1 MTPQQTLRRQD
12 QPIQIGPRHGY
23 RIEGDHAFINAELQ
37 IPPYHSGGDWTL
49 ELWASEQPYRGEGP
63 MTGVKVA
70 QLALELPTPIGPYVH
85 QVDTRTAARLPLQGR
100 PYAMALALV
109 QPGPDGAT
117 SVHASANYPEPQIF
131 SAPHFEGNVG
141 YAVRGAEVVLEA
153 DGIFNPRSSANLSGT
168 LSLELWAFPEAGS
181 STEGLRLAASEI
193 APVAGQ
199 SEVTAIERRV
209 AFSEPPVGRFQ
220 LALLL
225 CEWTFANGYVE
236 RDRRDFRCIYERSTS
251 QLAGSAPA
259 PAPVSVTE
267 AAAVAARP
275 VDRLRLVPTIE
286 PEVAP
291 VKAEAPAQPSVAPV
305 KAEAPAAPGVA
316 PVKVEAPAQPAVAAV
331 KAEAA
336 TQPVVAAVKA
346 EAATPGARALVSVQ
360 TGSLEELAAVKG
372 LSFKIAKEIIKARP
386 FSSLADLIRVR
397 GLGQKTIDR
406 IKHLVRL

>member
-1 MTPQQTLRRQD
+1 
-12 QPIQIGPRHGY
+12 
-23 RIEGDHAFINAELQ
+23 
-37 IPPYHSGGDWTL
+37 
-49 ELWASEQPYRGEGP
+49 

-85 QVDTRTAARLPLQGR
+85 QVDTRTAAHLPLQGR
-100 PYAMALALV
+100 PYAMVLALV
-109 QPGPDGAT
+109 QPGPDGAA
-117 SVHASANYPEPQIF
+117 SVQAFANYPAPQIF
-131 SAPHFEGNVG
+131 SAPCFEGNVG
-141 YAVRGAEVVLEA
+141 YAVRGSEVVLEA

-168 LSLELWAFPEAGS
+168 LSLELWAFPAAGS

-193 APVAGQ
+193 EPLAGQ

-225 CEWTFANGYVE
+225 CEWTFAHGYVE

-251 QLAGSAPA
+251 HLAGSAPAPA

-267 AAAVAARP
+267 AAAVAVRP

-305 KAEAPAAPGVA
+305 KAEGPAAPSVA
-316 PVKVEAPAQPAVAAV
+316 PVKVEAPAQSGVATV
-331 KAEAA
+331 KAEAPAQPGVA
-336 TQPVVAAVKA
+336 TVKA
-346 EAATPGARALVSVQ
+346 EAPAPGARALVSVQ
-360 TGSLEELAAVKG
+360 TGSVEELAAVNG

-406 IKHLVRL
+406 IKHLVKL

>member
-1 MTPQQTLRRQD
+1 
-12 QPIQIGPRHGY
+12 
-23 RIEGDHAFINAELQ
+23 
-37 IPPYHSGGDWTL
+37 
-49 ELWASEQPYRGEGP
+49 

-85 QVDTRTAARLPLQGR
+85 QVDTRTAAHLPLQGR
-100 PYAMALALV
+100 PYAMVLALV
-109 QPGPDGAT
+109 QPGPDGAA

-141 YAVRGAEVVLEA
+141 YAVRSSEVVLEA

-181 STEGLRLAASEI
+181 ATEGLRLAASEI
-193 APVAGQ
+193 EPVAGQ

-225 CEWTFANGYVE
+225 CEWTFAHGYVE

-251 QLAGSAPA
+251 QLAGSAPAPA

-286 PEVAP
+286 PEVVP
-291 VKAEAPAQPSVAPV
+291 VKAEAPAQPSVVVPV
-305 KAEAPAAPGVA
+305 KAEGQAAPSFA

-331 KAEAA
+331 KAEAPA
-336 TQPVVAAVKA
+336 
-346 EAATPGARALVSVQ
+346 PGARALVSVQ

-372 LSFKIAKEIIKARP
+372 LSFKIAKEIVKARP

-406 IKHLVRL
+406 IKHLVKL